1 MIRPVYAFSWQTGK
15 RFVYF
20 SAPMPMP
27 MRSILISVM
36 VAFMSSI
43 ILPLMAAETNQLAT
57 GVHPN
62 IPEMIEADG
71 RLRLSF
77 GEEQMV
83 LPGGL
88 QPSLLCTAS
97 GALVVQAQVPVK
109 PFPSKRIAYLSAME
123 TRVSRDNGKTWT
135 VIAPKPG
142 ENGLN
147 MEGGAVQL
155 RDGTILALDT
165 YLTPAAKL
173 DEGSG
178 ELFTSTNDWRT
189 LDGPADVVF
198 KLPGVDFYCS
208 KDDGGHPHEAQ
219 RLHRRILELPGGN
232 LLTTFYGWMK
242 GDKTP
247 STYMPAMMK
256 SRVMLARSNDRGK
269 NWKLISTI
277 AADPSVGTEGF
288 GEPVLTR
295 LGKGPHPGRLICLMR
310 TGRELREAI
319 SDDEGMTWSDSRPLV
334 FAGLDVYRTELWV
347 DHFRNFKGSKGKL
360 LDERNPDE
368 LRGAVVDPDLI
379 ELRSGLLVAAFG
391 VRLPQKACWA
401 HPEHSWNGNYLA
413 FSTDHGETWS
423 NVVRMTSGVLT
434 THYMAIEETLTN
446 NKIFV
451 AYDLGGWSKGMKRD
465 VWGRF
470 VEVSFK

>member
-1 MIRPVYAFSWQTGK
+1 
-15 RFVYF
+15 
-20 SAPMPMP
+20 MPTP
-27 MRSILISVM
+27 LRSKLLLVAVM
-36 VAFMSSI
+36 LST
-43 ILPLMAAETNQLAT
+43 ILPLIAAETNQIASAT
-57 GVHPN
+57 RPN

-77 GEEQMV
+77 SSEQMV
-83 LPGGL
+83 LPRGL
-88 QPSLLCTAS
+88 QPSLLRTAS
-97 GALVVQAQVPVK
+97 GALVVQAQVPEK
-109 PFPSKRIAYLSAME
+109 PFPSKRMTYFSAME
-123 TRVSRDNGKTWT
+123 TRVSRDDGKTWT
-135 VIAPKPG
+135 VIALKPG

-165 YLTPAAKL
+165 FITPDTNP
-173 DEGSG
+173 DEGLG
-178 ELFTSTNDWRT
+178 ELFSSTNDWRT
-189 LDGPADVVF
+189 LDGPANAVF

-208 KDDGGHPHEAQ
+208 KDDGGHPHDAQ
-219 RLHRRILELPGGN
+219 RLHRRILELPGGD
-232 LLTTFYGWMK
+232 LLTTFYGWIK

-247 STYMPAMMK
+247 ATYMPSMIK
-256 SRVMLARSNDRGK
+256 SRVMLARSNDRGQ
-269 NWKLISTI
+269 NWKLVSTV
-277 AADPSVGTEGF
+277 AVDPGAGTEGF
-288 GEPVLTR
+288 CEPVLAR
-295 LGKGPHPGRLICLMR
+295 LDKGRRAGRLICLMR

-319 SDDEGMTWSDSRPLV
+319 SDDEGMTWSTNRPLV

-360 LDERNPDE
+360 LDENNPDE

-391 VRLPQKACWA
+391 VRITQKACWA

-423 NVVRMTSGVLT
+423 NVARMTSGVLT
-434 THYMAIEETLTN
+434 THYMAIEETLTD

-470 VEVSFK
+470 VEARLK